1 MATSSSGVFSA
12 TVAMIDAPLQVNVRW
27 NDGDDM
33 HWYRP
38 EELTLQAFFLQFL
51 LFPSCVATVLT
62 MSAVAS
68 LQQANS
74 KSNESSNS
82 DAVTIFSL
90 SNGASMLV
98 QPKWGLIQT
107 APGKRRT
114 N

>member
-1 MATSSSGVFSA
+1 
-12 TVAMIDAPLQVNVRW
+12 MIDAPLQVNERG

-68 LQQANS
+68 L
-74 KSNESSNS
+74 
-82 DAVTIFSL
+82 
-90 SNGASMLV
+90 
-98 QPKWGLIQT
+98 
-107 APGKRRT
+107 
-114 N
+114 